1 MPVLGLIE
9 LIFIGVFFLLMVIG
23 TALDR
28 RYNESPKWWIL
39 GIGLA
44 VAVVYFWG
52 QTDFTTIWT
61 AVQSWS
67 FWKPLGTYL
76 VAGLIYSVL
85 EFILSVRKMAR
96 SHAESWNRFIGTVET
111 TYFLKEGEDGPL
123 ASKAG
128 EQVDGQWVKEKDGK
142 YFIRVSDRGIF
153 GRNGEVEK
161 EVEMRKVVYRDI
173 FKKAQ
178 EVGATDADKERAAK
192 LLNAYLHRDEYRLSD
207 LKKDFVQVELNAGT
221 QEVQPVVNRARLSA
235 FIGAWTFL
243 WPAYAVS
250 LILGDFVVEVFRV
263 IGDAFSKLGGRFV
276 KLTFADT
283 FKV

>member
-1 MPVLGLIE
+1 MPVFGFIE
-9 LIFIGVFFLLMVIG
+9 LIFIGVFFLLMVVG
-23 TALDR
+23 AALDR

-44 VAVVYFWG
+44 VAVAYFWG
-52 QTDFTTIWT
+52 KTDFTTIWT
-61 AVQSWS
+61 AVQDWS
-67 FWKPLGTYL
+67 FWKPLGVYL
-76 VAGLIYSVL
+76 VAGLAYSVL
-85 EFILSVRKMAR
+85 EFILSVRKMSR
-96 SHAESWNRFIGTVET
+96 SHADSWKRFISTVDL
-111 TYFLKEGEDGPL
+111 TYRLKEGGDGNYP
-123 ASKAG
+123 G
-128 EQVDGQWVKEKDGK
+128 EQVDGQWVRERDGK
-142 YFIRVSDRGIF
+142 HYIRVSERGVF

-161 EVEMRKVVYRDI
+161 EVEVTKVVYRDI

-178 EVGATDADKERAAK
+178 EVGATDEDKTRAAK
-192 LLNAYLHRDEYRLSD
+192 LLAAYLHRDEYRLSD
-207 LKKDFVQVELNAGT
+207 LKKDFVQVELNEAT

-276 KLTFADT
+276 RMTFADT

>member
-1 MPVLGLIE
+1 MPIFGFIE
-9 LIFIGVFFLLMVIG
+9 LIFIGVFFLLMVAG

-44 VAVVYFWG
+44 IAVVYFWG
-52 QTDFTTIWT
+52 KTDFTTIWT
-61 AVQSWS
+61 AVQDWS
-67 FWKPLGTYL
+67 FWKPLGVYL
-76 VAGLIYSVL
+76 VAGLAYSVL

-96 SHAESWNRFIGTVET
+96 SHAASWNKFITTVDT
-111 TYFLKEGEDGPL
+111 RYILAEGDNVGSAVE
-123 ASKAG
+123 
-128 EQVDGQWVKEKDGK
+128 GQWVKEKDGK
-142 YFIRVSDRGIF
+142 HFIRTSDRGVF
-153 GRNGEVEK
+153 GRNGEVEL
-161 EVEMRKVVYRDI
+161 EVKVEKTVYRDV

-178 EVGATDADKERAAK
+178 AVDATEDDKGLAYK
-192 LLNAYLHRDEYRLSD
+192 LLNSYLTRDEYRLSD
-207 LKKDFVQVELNAGT
+207 LKKDFVQVELNDAT
-221 QEVQPVVNRARLSA
+221 HAVQPVINRARLSA

-276 KLTFADT
+276 RLTFADV

>member
-1 MPVLGLIE
+1 MPVFGFIE
-9 LIFIGVFFLLMVIG
+9 LIFIGVFFLLMVVG

-61 AVQSWS
+61 AVQDWT
-67 FWKPLGTYL
+67 FWKPLGVYL
-76 VAGLIYSVL
+76 IAGLAYSVL
-85 EFILSVRKMAR
+85 EFILSVRKMSR
-96 SHAESWNRFIGTVET
+96 SHAESWKRFISTVDT
-111 TYFLKEGEDGPL
+111 KYLLKDGED
-123 ASKAG
+123 AG
-128 EQVDGQWVKEKDGK
+128 SAIDGQWVKEKDGK
-142 YFIRVSDRGIF
+142 FFVRTSERGIF
-153 GRNGEVEK
+153 GRNGEIER
-161 EVEMRKVVYRDI
+161 EVDVRKTVYRDV
-173 FKKAQ
+173 FKAAQ
-178 EVGATDADKERAAK
+178 EIGATDAAKEQAAK
-192 LLNAYLHRDEYRLSD
+192 LLAAYLHRDEYRLSD
-207 LKKDFVQVELNAGT
+207 LKKDFVQVELNEAT

-276 KLTFADT
+276 RMTFADT